1 MCDLCETR
9 KRVERADRIIR
20 LLNAGEPVHDPKA
33 LAALIQELR
42 NDLAV
47 RHNAAV
53 FQAQAMTSVA
63 AIVAE
68 LAATEAGDEPEEGTT
83 HCNPGSIN

>member
-9 KRVERADRIIR
+9 KRVERMDRVIR
-20 LLNAGEPVHDPKA
+20 ALKGGSNVNPGA
-33 LAALIQELR
+33 LAALMLEVR
-42 NDLAV
+42 NDLVA
-47 RHNAAV
+47 RHNAEAFRV
-53 FQAQAMTSVA
+53 EAMKSVA

-68 LAATEAGDEPEEGTT
+68 VEAAASGKPPAEDGAT